1 MKSKAVEPAEALQ
14 TTEQINRSV
23 LNQQA
28 QQADEIEHQE
38 SLRVAIRKH
47 SKAIFWAMMMS
58 MCVIMEGYDTA
69 LLGNFFAYPSFSKKF
84 GSLDASTK
92 NYQVP
97 ARWQAGLGE
106 ASLVGAFLGGVMN
119 GVLVNHFGLK
129 RVVVASLVLLSAFLF
144 IVFFSSNV
152 QVLLVGELLCGFP
165 WGIFATSSPT
175 YASEVLP
182 LSLRIY
188 MTSWTN
194 MCFVIG
200 QLLASGVLAGLVD
213 VPNEWSY
220 RVPFAIQW
228 FWPAVLFPILLFAP
242 ESPWY
247 LVRKGRL
254 QEARKA
260 LVRLNQSAEPEEI
273 DATLALIIHTD
284 NQEKEQF
291 KVKTSYWQCFR
302 GVELRRTEIACMSIL
317 GQVTVGPWFASQ
329 STYFFQQVGLTPN
342 QTYRLNLGS
351 NALGLVAAILSWVF
365 LLPNFGRRTIYIWST
380 VVMTTILFIVA
391 ILNVKT
397 EEHSVGRTQAALLVV
412 WNCLFQ
418 GSVALIGWGL
428 PAKVGST
435 RLRQKTV
442 VIARNVYYI
451 GSVVATVLEPY
462 FINPTAWNA
471 KGYTGFFWGGT
482 SALTLLWAYFRLPE
496 TKGRSFEELNLL
508 FHQRVPARRFKH
520 YEVDVFSVKEDEKG
534 KVVHVE
540 DRDHV

>member
-1 MKSKAVEPAEALQ
+1 
-14 TTEQINRSV
+14 
-23 LNQQA
+23 
-28 QQADEIEHQE
+28 
-38 SLRVAIRKH
+38 
-47 SKAIFWAMMMS
+47 
-58 MCVIMEGYDTA
+58 
-69 LLGNFFAYPSFSKKF
+69 
-84 GSLDASTK
+84 
-92 NYQVP
+92 
-97 ARWQAGLGE
+97 
-106 ASLVGAFLGGVMN
+106 MN
-119 GVLVNHFGLK
+119 GLLVNRFGQK
-129 RVVVASLVLLSAFLF
+129 RVVLSALAALAAFLF
-144 IVFFSSNV
+144 IVFFSTNV
-152 QVLLVGELLCGFP
+152 QVLIVGELLCGFP
-165 WGIFATSSPT
+165 WGIFATSSPA

-213 VPNEWSY
+213 VPTEWSY
-220 RVPFAIQW
+220 KVPFAIQW
-228 FWPAVLFPILLFAP
+228 FWPAVLFPVLLFAP

-254 QEARKA
+254 QEARKS
-260 LVRLNQSAEPEEI
+260 LIRLNRSADPEEI
-273 DATLALIIHTD
+273 EATLSLIIHTD
-284 NQEKEQF
+284 NQEKEQLN
-291 KVKTSYWQCFR
+291 VKTSYLQCFR

-342 QTYRLNLGS
+342 QTYRLNLGG
-351 NALGLVAAILSWVF
+351 NALGLVSAICSWVF
-365 LLPNFGRRTIYIWST
+365 LLPNFGRRSIYMWSI

-397 EEHSVGRTQAALLVV
+397 GHNTIGMTQAVLLVV
-412 WNCLFQ
+412 WNFIFQ

-428 PAKVGST
+428 PAEVGST

-442 VIARNVYYI
+442 VVARNVYYI

-471 KGYTGFFWGGT
+471 KGYTGFFWGGM

-508 FHQRVPARRFKH
+508 FHRRVPARKFKQ
-520 YEVDVFSVKEDEKG
+520 YEVDVFDENVDEKG
-534 KVVHVE
+534 GIAQVE
-540 DRDHV
+540 DRDNV